1 MEPLVQPSGLPR
13 SASGLLPHAGP
24 MELIS
29 RIISIQGEVSVH
41 EAIIRE
47 DNPFLAPDGMLE
59 SSALPEYGAQAAAV
73 RDSVDKGGKPSPGLL
88 TELSKTRFFRTV
100 RQGDLLKITVE
111 KLFQLDVW
119 HGIAFKIE
127 CAGKPVAEGEMK
139 LCIYDTAP
147 PPF

>member
-1 MEPLVQPSGLPR
+1 MEPQIQSSGLPR

-24 MELIS
+24 MELIT
-29 RIISIQGEVSVH
+29 RIISIQGEISIH

-47 DNPFLAPDGMLE
+47 DNPFLAPDGTLE

-88 TELSKTRFFRTV
+88 TELSKTRFFQTV

-119 HGIAFKIE
+119 HGVGFKIE
-127 CAGKPVAEGEMK
+127 CGGEPVAEGELK
-139 LCIYDTAP
+139 LCIYDTAQL
-147 PPF
+147 PF